1 MTDLQPTNKGAT
13 RLAAMQ
19 HDAKLQA
26 DVFGYVLLSFCLWVS
41 ALCFV
46 DLYEQDKL
54 EGRQILPGINR
65 QV

>member
-1 MTDLQPTNKGAT
+1 
-13 RLAAMQ
+13 MQ

-41 ALCFV
+41 ALCFA